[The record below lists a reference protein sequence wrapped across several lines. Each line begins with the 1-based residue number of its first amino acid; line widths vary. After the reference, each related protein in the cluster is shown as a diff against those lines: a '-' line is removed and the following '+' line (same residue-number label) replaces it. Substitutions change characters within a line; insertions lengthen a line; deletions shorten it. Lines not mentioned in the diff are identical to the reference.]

1 MTETERKLELVTIAV
16 TEKKSDNLYSDY
28 WHGKITEQQYMDK
41 LEELRTDAYMM
52 IESFEVYELIS
63 REAEKRFRQWADL
76 IISV

>member
-16 TEKKSDNLYSDY
+16 TEKKSDNLYRDY
-28 WHGKITEQQYMDK
+28 WHGKISEQQYMDK
-41 LEELRTDAYMM
+41 LEELRTDTYMM
-52 IESFEVYELIS
+52 IESFGVYELIS